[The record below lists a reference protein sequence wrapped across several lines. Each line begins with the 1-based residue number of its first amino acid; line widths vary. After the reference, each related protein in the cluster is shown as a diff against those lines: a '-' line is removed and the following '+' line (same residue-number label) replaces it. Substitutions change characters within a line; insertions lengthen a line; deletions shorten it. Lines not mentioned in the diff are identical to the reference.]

1 MGVLS
6 KLNRARKKATKKV
19 LNPFVK
25 GLSKI
30 SDKFL
35 PNELRWAAPYAAG
48 IGTLMLPPGMGP
60 LYRALAAGGM
70 NIAGQVASDETP
82 IEDISDLNAL
92 SVALAGGLGALGSDQ
107 VSGAMRS
114 GIEGGLPEGMSP
126 GESMARWG
134 TPDGPPV
141 GFMQGAENIG
151 REGIAAASDYITGGR
166 ETLAN
171 LGKNPKELMSLAGV
185 KDAASAL
192 GPTISQ
198 GTGDVFREAAIDY
211 RDEADRIRAEE
222 EAEIAAT
229 TTANEGERANL
240 QMTFMR
246 QAGHDEETIQET
258 LEMNDL
264 GEYYTPPP
272 PTELAAQGGIIGRT
286 PFSRG
291 GVGRAMLNVS
301 RVMDDAPSGL
311 VDESGQKLTYKPSTV
326 VDETITEKIIK
337 DPTETMRPGMIDAEA
352 GMEPKIA
359 AKFIE
364 DIRDPRTGGIDYKK
378 AERKLDTKLKG
389 TESLSQLVSMYLYNI
404 RKDKLGIALIGAG
417 YGGLGA
423 GAMINEGGLKEG
435 GIIGLKH
442 GGMLN
447 FGGREM
453 DLRGGGFVP
462 IGRKER
468 ADDVPAR
475 LSKNE
480 FVMTADA
487 VRAAGGG
494 DVNKGAQRMYNVMNN
509 LEARA

>member
-1 MGVLS
+1 MGILS
-6 KLNRARKKATKKV
+6 DLNRSRKKAQKKI

-25 GLSKI
+25 GISKI
-30 SDKFL
+30 SDKFI
-35 PNELRWAAPYAAG
+35 PNELRFAMPYAAG

-60 LYRALAAGGM
+60 LYRALAASGM
-70 NIAGQVASDETP
+70 NIAGQIGADETP
-82 IEDISDLNAL
+82 IEDLSDLNAL

-114 GIEGGLPEGMSP
+114 GVEGGLPEGMSP
-126 GESMARWG
+126 IESMARYG

-141 GFMQGAENIG
+141 GFLQGAENIG

-166 ETLAN
+166 ETLAA
-171 LGKNPKELMSLAGV
+171 LGKTPKDLMSLGGA
-185 KDAASAL
+185 KDALSAL

-229 TTANEGERANL
+229 TTADESERASL
-240 QMTFMR
+240 QMQFMR
-246 QAGHDEETIQET
+246 EAGHDEETVKET

-264 GEYYTPPP
+264 GDYYEAP
-272 PTELAAQGGIIGRT
+272 EGAAQ
-286 PFSRG
+286 
-291 GVGRAMLNVS
+291 
-301 RVMDDAPSGL
+301 
-311 VDESGQKLTYKPSTV
+311 
-326 VDETITEKIIK
+326 
-337 DPTETMRPGMIDAEA
+337 
-352 GMEPKIA
+352 
-359 AKFIE
+359 
-364 DIRDPRTGGIDYKK
+364 
-378 AERKLDTKLKG
+378 
-389 TESLSQLVSMYLYNI
+389 
-404 RKDKLGIALIGAG
+404 
-417 YGGLGA
+417 
-423 GAMINEGGLKEG
+423 G

-447 FGGREM
+447 LGGNEM
-453 DLRGGGFVP
+453 DYRGGGFVP
-462 IGRKER
+462 IGKRER

-487 VRAAGGG
+487 VKAAGGG
-494 DVNKGAQRMYNVMNN
+494 SVNKGAQRMYNVMNQ